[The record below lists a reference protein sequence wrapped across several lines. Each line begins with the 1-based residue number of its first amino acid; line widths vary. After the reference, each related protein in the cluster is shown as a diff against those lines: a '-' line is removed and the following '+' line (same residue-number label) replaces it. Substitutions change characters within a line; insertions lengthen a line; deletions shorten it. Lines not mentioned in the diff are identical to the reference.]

1 MRGRGILGP
10 WELWR
15 KIALGG
21 VVVVSIFLYIALM
34 IPVGF
39 VMLGILLGA
48 AFVWKDL
55 SMTDVNKGMY
65 IMMTFPFRLATFFV
79 SYKMNA
85 KQLLTIN
92 TLAFGAPTDDE
103 DHEVAAG
110 LSPWTRL
117 SSFWNAF
124 AALILGVA
132 DIFLVPAHYPIW
144 GMDLLIPWF
153 IAYPLS
159 AIGWF
164 IALQTIFATRRIQ
177 GDKESI
183 ASVEPKPAVLINKSR
198 AELPFTELLPKALIY
213 GSGPALLLLLVGLF
227 AKLPIWLTLIIV
239 LAAFVFGLAIAA
251 SRIMAG
257 AYILGWQERE
267 ARRQFWSGAFE
278 FMRDKIP
285 GFNVEMQLPTLE
297 EHENTQ
303 LQRRLARDRIAR
315 ARRSGA
321 ARNGGGGDA
330 EVNSEDNAD
339 EPYDPQVKIA
349 TFGYPQ
355 GSTFDDFKEVA
366 PRISNALG
374 VDLCAISPI
383 GNITTSNE
391 EVPGTVG
398 SAGFRVWWTETDPPP
413 LLSPDID
420 LWMRE
425 LLVRSRV
432 IPALSKVRGL
442 GYCTMLTV
450 SMITRPESK
459 RQIMEVRVIPPVGV
473 SVQTFFTNLE
483 TIKSALDVEWVRI
496 KGSDDKSATA
506 GASAAIS
513 LFIGDMPTFNDR
525 TETSFVRPP
534 AVVRDMIDKMDWQ
547 YYWSVLR
554 LQGSNGFPKL
564 MDRQPTTPI
573 VDKLIFSIPSGMA
586 FEEFPTKLSAIKT
599 TSGYSFM
606 EIQQGNEIET
616 RGMSDEEKLR
626 AERDQQSMFTVI
638 ASRED
643 PLKRVFNFTDYR
655 EQILPGRVPGVENI
669 SWSPGVMADD
679 SLAVYD
685 WDAEEPH
692 LLIAGASGSGKSV
705 VASAFI
711 LQIMQNNGP
720 GEARFWMVEPKNEMQ
735 VYRNADVVERF
746 VDSWT
751 PDDEFIKNAAD
762 LMWDARV
769 EMDKR
774 NQIFSSHPKSP
785 KKLSKA
791 RQIAKMESERDGTPL
806 EDHPLYLPFLF
817 IVLEECATL
826 FAESSNAEEKQE
838 QKRLLTN
845 TAEIARKARS
855 AGIYLVALTQYPTNA
870 SIPSVIRQQM
880 RRIGL
885 KCQNDMASRVVIEE
899 NGLEKIKTKGV
910 GMISQ
915 GGNYRSFRGFW
926 VKDGD
931 PEEGEANDILDIIA
945 TLPKNR
951 GAGAGGGGS
960 GGAASMPRIV
970 LPKPDQTVYNIWDSS
985 YGGAISSAID
995 GEKRTRDTTFQD
1007 LGYQSSQDP
1016 TASDEAL
1023 EEEDEAAIV

>member
-21 VVVVSIFLYIALM
+21 VVVVAIFLYVALM

-39 VMLGILLGA
+39 MMLGILLGA

-85 KQLLTIN
+85 RQLLTLN
-92 TLAFGAPTDDE
+92 TIAFGAPTDDE
-103 DHEVAAG
+103 DHEIPAG
-110 LSPWTRL
+110 LAPWTRL
-117 SSFWNAF
+117 SSYWNAF
-124 AALILGVA
+124 GALLLGIP
-132 DIFLVPAHYPIW
+132 DIFLVAAHYPIW
-144 GMDLLIPWF
+144 GTGFLIPWF
-153 IAYPLS
+153 ISYPLS
-159 AIGWF
+159 VIGWF
-164 IALQTIFATRRIQ
+164 VALQTVVATRRIQ
-177 GDKESI
+177 GDKETI
-183 ASVEPKPAVLINKSR
+183 AAVEPRPAVLINKSR
-198 AELPFTELLPKALIY
+198 AELPFMELLPKALIY
-213 GSGPALLLLLVGLF
+213 GSGPAVLLLLVGLF
-227 AKLPIWLTLIIV
+227 AKLPIWLTLLIV
-239 LAAFVFGLAIAA
+239 LGAFVMGLAIAA
-251 SRIMAG
+251 SRIMAS
-257 AYILGWQERE
+257 AYVVGWQQRE
-267 ARRQFWSGAFE
+267 ERRQFWSSAFE

-285 GFNVEMQLPTLE
+285 GFNVEMELPTLE

-321 ARNGGGGDA
+321 RKNGGEI
-330 EVNSEDNAD
+330 EVNSEENQD

-366 PRISNALG
+366 ARISNALG

-391 EVPGTVG
+391 EVSGTVG

-413 LLSPDID
+413 LLSPEID

-425 LLVRSRV
+425 LLVRSKV
-432 IPALSKVRGL
+432 IPALAKVKNL
-442 GYCTMLTV
+442 GYCTMLSC

-459 RQIMEVRVIPPVGV
+459 RQIMEIKVIPPVGV
-473 SVQTFFTNLE
+473 STQTFFASLE
-483 TIKSALDVEWVRI
+483 TIKAALDVEWVRI
-496 KGSDDKSATA
+496 KGSDDKSASA
-506 GASAAIS
+506 GGQAPIS
-513 LFIGDMPTFNDR
+513 VFIGDEPTFNDR

-534 AVVRDMIDKMDWQ
+534 AVVRKMIDEMDWQ
-547 YYWSVLR
+547 YYWSVLK

-564 MDRQPTTPI
+564 IRREATTQI
-573 VDKLIFSIPSGMA
+573 VDKLIFNIPSGMA
-586 FEEFPTKLSAIKT
+586 YEEFPTKMSAIKT

-606 EIQQGNEIET
+606 EMQQGDEVET
-616 RGMSDEEKLR
+616 SNMSEEERIR
-626 AERDQQSMFTVI
+626 AEREQQSMFTVI

-643 PLKRVFNFTDYR
+643 PLKRTFKFMDF
-655 EQILPGRVPGVENI
+655 EDQILPGRISGQEKI

-679 SLAVYD
+679 NLAVYD

-711 LQIMQNNGP
+711 LQVMQNNGP
-720 GEARFWMVEPKNEMQ
+720 GEARFWMIEPKNEMQ
-735 VYRNADVVERF
+735 VYRDVDVVERF

-751 PDDEFIKNAAD
+751 PDEDFIKNAAD

-769 EMDKR
+769 EMDNR
-774 NQIFSSHPKSP
+774 NKIFSSHPKAP

-791 RQIAKMESERDGTPL
+791 RDIAKLESERNGTPL
-806 EDHPLYLPFLF
+806 EDHPLYLPYLF
-817 IVLEECATL
+817 IIMEECATL
-826 FAESSNAEEKQE
+826 FAESSNAEEKNE

-926 VKDGD
+926 VMDGD
-931 PEEGEANDILDIIA
+931 PDEGKPNDILDILA
-945 TLPKNR
+945 KLPKNR
-951 GAGAGGGGS
+951 GAGFGGGS
-960 GGAASMPRIV
+960 GGSAGTKSRIV
-970 LPKPDQTVYNIWDSS
+970 LPKPDQTIYNIWDST
-985 YGGAISSAID
+985 YAGTISNLVD
-995 GEKRTRDTTFQD
+995 EKKKTRDVTFAD
-1007 LGYQSSQDP
+1007 LGYQSSKDP
-1016 TASDEAL
+1016 VSTDAAL
-1023 EEEDEAAIV
+1023 EEDDVTV

>member
-21 VVVVSIFLYIALM
+21 VVVVAIFLYVALS

-39 VMLGILLGA
+39 VFLGILLGA
-48 AFVWKDL
+48 AYIWKDL

-79 SYKMNA
+79 SYKMNMR
-85 KQLLTIN
+85 QLLTLN
-92 TLAFGAPTDDE
+92 TVAFGAPTDDE

-110 LSPWTRL
+110 LAPWTRL
-117 SSFWNAF
+117 SSYWVGFVSV
-124 AALILGVA
+124 LLGIP
-132 DIFLVPAHYPIW
+132 DIFLVHAHYPIW
-144 GMDLLIPWF
+144 GMAFSIPWF
-153 IAYPLS
+153 IGYPLS
-159 AIGWF
+159 VVGWF
-164 IALQTIFATRRIQ
+164 IMIQTIFATRRIQ
-177 GDKESI
+177 GDKETI
-183 ASVEPKPAVLINKSR
+183 AAVEPRPAVLINKSR
-198 AELPFTELLPKALIY
+198 AELPFMELLPKALIY
-213 GSGPALLLLLVGLF
+213 GSGPAFLLLLIGLF
-227 AKLPIWLTLIIV
+227 AKLPIWLTLVIV
-239 LAAFVFGLAIAA
+239 LAAFVMGLAIAA

-257 AYILGWQERE
+257 AYIVGWQARAER
-267 ARRQFWSGAFE
+267 RDFWTNAFE

-303 LQRRLARDRIAR
+303 LQRRLARERIAR

-321 ARNGGGGDA
+321 ARKGGGDI
-330 EVNSEDNAD
+330 EVSSEETGD

-442 GYCTMLTV
+442 GYCTMLTC

-473 SVQTFFTNLE
+473 SVQSFFANLE

-496 KGSDDKSATA
+496 KGSDDKSANA
-506 GASAAIS
+506 GGQAPIS

-547 YYWSVLR
+547 YYWSVLK
-554 LQGSNGFPKL
+554 LQGSDGFPKL
-564 MDRQPTTPI
+564 ADRVATTPI

-616 RGMSDEEKLR
+616 KDMTAEEALE
-626 AERDQQSMFTVI
+626 AERAQQSMFTVI

-643 PLKRVFNFTDYR
+643 PLKRVFNFMDYKD
-655 EQILPGRVPGVENI
+655 QILPGRVPGEENI

-679 SLAVYD
+679 GLAVYD

-711 LQIMQNNGP
+711 LQVMQNNGP
-720 GEARFWMVEPKNEMQ
+720 GEARFWMIEPKNEMQ
-735 VYRNADVVERF
+735 VYRDVDVVERF

-751 PDDEFIKNAAD
+751 PDEDFIKNAAD

-769 EMDKR
+769 EMDNR
-774 NQIFSSHPKSP
+774 NKIFSSHPKAP

-791 RQIAKMESERDGTPL
+791 REIAKLESQRNGTPL
-806 EDHPLYLPFLF
+806 EDHPLYLPYLF
-817 IVLEECATL
+817 IILEECATL
-826 FAESSNAEEKQE
+826 FAESSNAEEKNE

-915 GGNYRSFRGFW
+915 KGNYRSFRGFW

-931 PEEGEANDILDIIA
+931 PDEGKPNDILDILGA
-945 TLPKNR
+945 LPKNR
-951 GAGAGGGGS
+951 GAGFGGGGS
-960 GGAASMPRIV
+960 GSAAAKPRLV
-970 LPKPDQTVYNIWDSS
+970 LPKPDQTIFNIWDSS
-985 YGGAISSAID
+985 YGGAISNAVD
-995 GEKRTRDTTFQD
+995 ERKKTKDKTYTD
-1007 LGYQSSQDP
+1007 LGYVSPQDP
-1016 TASDEAL
+1016 KSTDEAL
-1023 EEEDEAAIV
+1023 EDDEDLVSV